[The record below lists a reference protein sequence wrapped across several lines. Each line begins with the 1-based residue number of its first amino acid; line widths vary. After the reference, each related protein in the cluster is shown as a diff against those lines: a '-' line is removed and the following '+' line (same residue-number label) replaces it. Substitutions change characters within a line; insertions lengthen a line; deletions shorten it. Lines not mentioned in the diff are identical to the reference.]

1 MVFLNECR
9 VFFRDY
15 TNLLFIVVF
24 PLTMIL
30 LLGNMLKDLDY
41 ADAEVGKINAEFII
55 GTDVIETRAI
65 EAFIENINAYGN
77 INLTQA
83 SDANRAKNKI
93 ANKELDAFVEFNG
106 ENINLF
112 EGENEIKNRS
122 FFAILNGFLQNIKV
136 PQHNVEVQ
144 KSFITKKEF
153 DKNRSMLD
161 YYGVCMIILVS
172 CAGGIG
178 CFTSFGDERKNKTL
192 LRLIASPIKRTNIF
206 MQKVFGMMLS
216 AGVEI
221 AVIMIVGTVFF
232 NVHYANNFFDNL
244 LLFLFFFISMM
255 TLSCVGVSL
264 GLFLKGNPL
273 LMFGPILWLMM
284 FFSGTFS
291 KELYIEEITPFIPM
305 YQMQQAA
312 FQLILF
318 SKKEKVLLIILIE
331 LIIGIAFIIF
341 GVIKFNKL
349 QYES

>member
-144 KSFITKKEF
+144 KALLQR
-153 DKNRSMLD
+153 KNSIKI
-161 YYGVCMIILVS
+161 GVC
-172 CAGGIG
+172 
-178 CFTSFGDERKNKTL
+178 
-192 LRLIASPIKRTNIF
+192 LITMEFA
-206 MQKVFGMMLS
+206 
-216 AGVEI
+216 
-221 AVIMIVGTVFF
+221 
-232 NVHYANNFFDNL
+232 
-244 LLFLFFFISMM
+244 
-255 TLSCVGVSL
+255 
-264 GLFLKGNPL
+264 
-273 LMFGPILWLMM
+273 
-284 FFSGTFS
+284 
-291 KELYIEEITPFIPM
+291 
-305 YQMQQAA
+305 
-312 FQLILF
+312 
-318 SKKEKVLLIILIE
+318 
-331 LIIGIAFIIF
+331 
-341 GVIKFNKL
+341 
-349 QYES
+349 